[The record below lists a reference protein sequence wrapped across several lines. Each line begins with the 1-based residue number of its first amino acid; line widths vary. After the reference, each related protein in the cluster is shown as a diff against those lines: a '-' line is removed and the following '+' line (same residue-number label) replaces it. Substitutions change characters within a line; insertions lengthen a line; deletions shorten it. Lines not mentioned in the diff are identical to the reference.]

1 MPRLAAHVCALL
13 LAATLGGSAG
23 FSNPNLRGDSIK
35 CVNEGQLTHVP
46 GISDDPCIT
55 CKCQNSVVQC
65 GRETCPLPRGCYF
78 LQQAK
83 GNKCCDVCK
92 GCVYN
97 GRVYSSSEEWTDPH
111 DPCRRFL
118 CQSGVITE
126 SRIYC
131 HINCKNPRPPPDGQC
146 CPYCDG
152 CLVNGRQYLEGDAV
166 PSDERDPCVVCTCKD
181 GRVTCTKKSCPVL
194 PCPYNRI
201 AQTPETC
208 CPECRGGKRSDYLNG
223 KCLIGQEVFDHAAT
237 WPYDQCT
244 NCECQNGTT
253 VCQRTVCPPLQ
264 CPPEHQ
270 VASAGSC
277 CSECRRPEEKK
288 AMCYYNNQKYYN
300 GDTWKLKKC
309 TKCSCH
315 HGVVRC
321 GVEECITAPVCP
333 PKKKLVTPPGKCCPT
348 CVEEDGICTVFG
360 DPHYKTFD
368 GKIFN
373 YQGPC
378 RYVLAS
384 DCSGG
389 TFSIEVWN
397 DVRYSKSFS
406 WTKSVVIRNGT
417 TVCQRTVCP
426 PLQCPPEHQVASAGS
441 CCSECRRPEEKK
453 AMCYYNNQKYYNG
466 DTWKLKKCTKCSCH
480 HGVVRCGVEECIT
493 APVCPPK
500 KKLVTPPGKCCPT
513 CVEED
518 GICTVF
524 GDPHYKTFDGK
535 IFNYQGPCR
544 YVLAS
549 DCSGGTF
556 SIEVWNDVR
565 YSKSFSWTKSVVIRV
580 KDMKVKLGQFLRVRI
595 KKERIKLPFVKL
607 RVLNILQEDHNIVV
621 RINKG
626 VKVVW
631 DGDNYVEVSVSPT
644 YKGKLCG
651 LCGNYNDKQD
661 DDFMSRNGTRLT
673 DPNAFGNSWLV
684 GRRKKCLRPPKRP
697 SHPLDCRLKD
707 WSLRLQN
714 LQNCNNIKQGSFK
727 LCHKAVEATPY
738 FRSCMLDMCECL
750 PSDKCYCDSLNAYA
764 RECSR
769 AGIQI
774 DWKNSTNCQGM
785 HCPRSSYYTTCG
797 PPCRRTCKNYQQARP
812 CRRKCQP
819 GCQCNPGRV
828 WHRDR
833 CVLPSECPLPTS

>member
-1 MPRLAAHVCALL
+1 IVTFNLDCVSFLAL
-13 LAATLGGSAG
+13 S
-23 FSNPNLRGDSIK
+23 GDSIK

-97 GRVYSSSEEWTDPH
+97 GRVYSSSEEWTDPR

-152 CLVNGRQYLEGDAV
+152 EQYVEGDAV

-194 PCPYNRI
+194 PCPFNRI
-201 AQTPETC
+201 AQTPGTC
-208 CPECRGGKRSDYLNG
+208 CPECR
-223 KCLIGQEVFDHAAT
+223 
-237 WPYDQCT
+237 
-244 NCECQNGTT
+244 
-253 VCQRTVCPPLQ
+253 
-264 CPPEHQ
+264 
-270 VASAGSC
+270 
-277 CSECRRPEEKK
+277 SE
-288 AMCYYNNQKYYN
+288 Y
-300 GDTWKLKKC
+300 
-309 TKCSCH
+309 
-315 HGVVRC
+315 
-321 GVEECITAPVCP
+321 
-333 PKKKLVTPPGKCCPT
+333 
-348 CVEEDGICTVFG
+348 TVFMSNMAM
-360 DPHYKTFD
+360 FS
-368 GKIFN
+368 
-373 YQGPC
+373 GPDA
-378 RYVLAS
+378 VPA
-384 DCSGG
+384 G
-389 TFSIEVWN
+389 TFLSALSHSSAV
-397 DVRYSKSFS
+397 
-406 WTKSVVIRNGT
+406 NGT

>member
-1 MPRLAAHVCALL
+1 
-13 LAATLGGSAG
+13 
-23 FSNPNLRGDSIK
+23 
-35 CVNEGQLTHVP
+35 Q
-46 GISDDPCIT
+46 
-55 CKCQNSVVQC
+55 
-65 GRETCPLPRGCYF
+65 
-78 LQQAK
+78 
-83 GNKCCDVCK
+83 
-92 GCVYN
+92 
-97 GRVYSSSEEWTDPH
+97 
-111 DPCRRFL
+111 
-118 CQSGVITE
+118 
-126 SRIYC
+126 
-131 HINCKNPRPPPDGQC
+131 
-146 CPYCDG
+146 
-152 CLVNGRQYLEGDAV
+152 
-166 PSDERDPCVVCTCKD
+166 D

-194 PCPYNRI
+194 PCPFNRI
-201 AQTPETC
+201 AQTPGTC
-208 CPECRGGKRSDYLNG
+208 CPECRSGKRSDYLNG
-223 KCLIGQEVFDHAAT
+223 RCLIGQEYFDHGAT

-244 NCECQNGTT
+244 NCECQ
-253 VCQRTVCPPLQ
+253 
-264 CPPEHQ
+264 
-270 VASAGSC
+270 
-277 CSECRRPEEKK
+277 
-288 AMCYYNNQKYYN
+288 
-300 GDTWKLKKC
+300 
-309 TKCSCH
+309 
-315 HGVVRC
+315 
-321 GVEECITAPVCP
+321 
-333 PKKKLVTPPGKCCPT
+333 
-348 CVEEDGICTVFG
+348 
-360 DPHYKTFD
+360 
-368 GKIFN
+368 
-373 YQGPC
+373 
-378 RYVLAS
+378 
-384 DCSGG
+384 
-389 TFSIEVWN
+389 
-397 DVRYSKSFS
+397 
-406 WTKSVVIRNGT
+406 NGT